1 MGEEMV
7 RLRSGVVSVTGNYRE
22 NNEDNY
28 FVDPNGNY
36 FIVADGMGGQSAGEK
51 ASAMAVELV
60 PQRIDEVIDFE
71 AGEPESVIKGLD
83 EAVGYANAEIMALGE
98 VDPNSRNMGTTIV
111 LLASVAGKHF
121 IAGVGD
127 SRVYLHK
134 AGDFT
139 QMTVDHSLT
148 QALVD
153 AGTISAEEAETHRY
167 RNVLYRY
174 LGSKEGGAGTEA
186 KHRLPEA
193 GERYVLCS
201 DGVMDGIDDDELKAV
216 LEANEDPQEAAHA
229 IVKAALDGGSKDN
242 VTCLVLNVDGDGE

>member
-7 RLRSGVVSVTGNYRE
+7 RLRSGVVCVTGNYRD

-51 ASAMAVELV
+51 ASAMAVEFV
-60 PQRIDEVIDFE
+60 PQKFDEVVDFE
-71 AGEPESVIKGLD
+71 SAETAAVIKGID
-83 EAVGYANAEIMALGE
+83 EAVAFANSKIMAFGDS
-98 VDPNSRNMGTTIV
+98 DPTTRNMGTTIV
-111 LLASVAGKHF
+111 MLASVAGQHF

-134 AGDFT
+134 DGEFT
-139 QMTVDHSLT
+139 QLTVDHSLT
-148 QALVD
+148 QPLVD

-186 KHRLPEA
+186 KHRSPEP

-201 DGVMDGIDDDELKAV
+201 DGVMDGIGDDEIQSV
-216 LEANEDPQEAAHA
+216 LEANPDPQEAAHA

-242 VTCLVLNVDGDGE
+242 VTCLVVNVEAE